1 MRIRIP
7 PITHIT
13 GTVKPLVQ
21 VLRGKPKFPPPIWL
35 MRQAGRYLP
44 EYMKIRK
51 SAGDFLSLCYTP
63 DLAAEVTLQPVRR
76 FGLDAAIIFSDIL
89 VIPDALGQ
97 GVRFEEGE
105 GPALDPIR
113 TLSQVRRLS
122 HRDLRHRLSPV
133 YEALKYVTEALPT
146 EAALIGF
153 AGAPW
158 TVATYMVEGGSSRD
172 FSIVKGWAFSDT
184 VGFKHLIDVL
194 IDATAEHLISQVQAG
209 AEVLQIFDTWA
220 GVLPEREFIQWC
232 VEPVR
237 KIISR
242 VHNSFPEVPIIGFP
256 RGVGVGYKLYA
267 METGV
272 NAVSIDS
279 SVPLEWAAQELQ
291 NICVVQGNLD
301 PVLLLV
307 GGDPMIDGSREI
319 VSALRDKPFVF
330 NLGHGIQRTTPPEH
344 VSALVDV
351 VRSF

>member
-1 MRIRIP
+1 MSASIP
-7 PITHIT
+7 PITRIARSS
-13 GTVKPLVQ
+13 KPLVQ
-21 VLRGKPKFPPPIWL
+21 ALRGEPKFSPPIWL

-44 EYMKIRK
+44 EYIEVRK
-51 SAGDFLSLCYTP
+51 TAGDFLSLCYTP

-105 GPALDPIR
+105 GPVLDPVR
-113 TLSQVRRLS
+113 TPSRVRQLS
-122 HRDLRHRLSPV
+122 HRGLKERLSPV
-133 YEALKYVTEALPT
+133 YEALTRVTEALPT
-146 EAALIGF
+146 HSALIGF
-153 AGAPW
+153 SGAPW

-172 FSIVKGWAFSDT
+172 FSIVKGWAFSDSP
-184 VGFKHLIDVL
+184 GFQQLIDIL

-220 GVLPEREFIQWC
+220 GVLPEREFNRWC

-237 KIISR
+237 EIVSR
-242 VHNSFPEVPIIGFP
+242 VRGSYPEVPIIGFP
-256 RGVGVGYKLYA
+256 RGAGVGYKLYA
-267 METGV
+267 LETGV
-272 NAVSIDS
+272 SAVSIDS

-291 NICVVQGNLD
+291 NICAVQGNLD
-301 PVLLLV
+301 PIKLLV
-307 GGDPMIDGSREI
+307 GGDSMINASREI
-319 VSALRDKPFVF
+319 VSALREKPFVF

-344 VSALVDV
+344 VSLLVDT

>member
-1 MRIRIP
+1 MSTSIP
-7 PITHIT
+7 PITRIARSS
-13 GTVKPLVQ
+13 KPLVQ
-21 VLRGKPKFPPPIWL
+21 VLRGEPKFPPPIWL

-44 EYMKIRK
+44 EYMKVRK
-51 SAGDFLSLCYTP
+51 TAGDFLSLCYAP
-63 DLAAEVTLQPVRR
+63 DLAAEVTMQPVRR

-105 GPALDPIR
+105 GPALDPVR
-113 TLSQVRRLS
+113 TLSQVRQLS
-122 HRDLRHRLSPV
+122 HKDLRHRLSPV
-133 YEALKYVTEALPT
+133 YEALTRVAEALPA

-172 FSIVKGWAFSDT
+172 FSIVKGWAFSD
-184 VGFKHLIDVL
+184 VQGFKHLIDVL

-220 GVLPEREFIQWC
+220 GVLPAREFIRWC
-232 VEPVR
+232 INPVR
-237 KIISR
+237 EIVSR

-291 NICVVQGNLD
+291 KVCTVQGNLD
-301 PVLLLV
+301 PVMLLV
-307 GGDPMIDGSREI
+307 GGDAMVDASREI

-344 VSALVDV
+344 VSSLVEA

>member
-1 MRIRIP
+1 
-7 PITHIT
+7 
-13 GTVKPLVQ
+13 
-21 VLRGKPKFPPPIWL
+21 

-44 EYMKIRK
+44 EYMEIRK
-51 SAGDFLSLCYTP
+51 NAGDFLSLCYAP
-63 DLAAEVTLQPVRR
+63 DLAAEVTLQPIRR

-105 GPALDPIR
+105 GPVLDPVR
-113 TLSQVRRLS
+113 TLSQVQQLS
-122 HRDLRHRLSPV
+122 HKGLRERLSPV
-133 YEALKYVTEALPT
+133 YEALARVANELPV

-172 FSIVKGWAFSDT
+172 FLIVKSWAFSDAS
-184 VGFKHLIDVL
+184 GFRQLVDVL
-194 IDATAEHLISQVQAG
+194 VDAIADHLISQIRAG

-220 GVLPEREFIQWC
+220 GVLPEREFIRWC

-237 KIISR
+237 EIVSR

-256 RGVGVGYKLYA
+256 RGAGVGYKLYA
-267 METGV
+267 TETGV
-272 NAVSIDS
+272 SAVSIDS

-291 NICVVQGNLD
+291 KVCAVQGNLD
-301 PVLLLV
+301 PIMLLA
-307 GGDPMIDGSREI
+307 GGDSMIEATREI
-319 VSALRDKPFVF
+319 MSALGEKPFVF

-344 VSALVDV
+344 VSTLVDA

>member
-1 MRIRIP
+1 MSASIP
-7 PITHIT
+7 PITRISRSS
-13 GTVKPLVQ
+13 KPLVQ
-21 VLRGKPKFPPPIWL
+21 ALRGEPKFPPPIWL

-44 EYMKIRK
+44 EYMKVRNT
-51 SAGDFLSLCYTP
+51 AGDFLSLCYTP

-105 GPALDPIR
+105 GPVLDPVR
-113 TLSQVRRLS
+113 TPSRVRQLS
-122 HRDLRHRLSPV
+122 HRGLKERLSPV
-133 YEALKYVTEALPT
+133 YEALTRVTEALPT
-146 EAALIGF
+146 HSALIGF
-153 AGAPW
+153 SGAPW

-172 FSIVKGWAFSDT
+172 FSIVKGWAFSDSP
-184 VGFKHLIDVL
+184 GFQQLIDIL

-220 GVLPEREFIQWC
+220 GVLPEREFNRWC

-237 KIISR
+237 KIVSR
-242 VHNSFPEVPIIGFP
+242 VRGSYPEVPIIGFP
-256 RGVGVGYKLYA
+256 RGAGVGYKLYA
-267 METGV
+267 LETGV
-272 NAVSIDS
+272 SAVSIDS

-291 NICVVQGNLD
+291 NICAVQGNLD
-301 PVLLLV
+301 PIKLLV
-307 GGDPMIDGSREI
+307 GGDSMINSSREI
-319 VSALRDKPFVF
+319 VSALREKPFVF

-344 VSALVDV
+344 VSLLVDT